1 MYASA
6 ARTGFVQG
14 RNPEDSSRS
23 RAAVAASRKQAARVS
38 CASRWGESDTEKDS
52 RFCRAAVTVAPLSQ
66 KDSHRPEGRIS
77 EESC

>member
-1 MYASA
+1 M
-6 ARTGFVQG
+6 QG
-14 RNPEDSSRS
+14 RDPEASSRS

-66 KDSHRPEGRIS
+66 KASHRPEGRIS